1 MNSVILILSVVIIIS
16 PSLRFVRLLFWRLV
30 WRMCGLHQ
38 HPTRKKGIWWRLCGW
53 DVVRMEWRY
62 NCLKSKLSWFFRKPC
77 YAPYRFLGKT
87 GFRSPMNVWKS
98 AIFTLTS
105 ANICARLG
113 SHCAC
118 ASVNLTL
125 WNFCPPHK
133 LPEAFW
139 CRKEAEER
147 GKRKRAGENG
157 KGKEKKKRSC
167 LFPLSIL
174 HCSFTIFDFIG
185 LASFISWRW
194 W

>member
-53 DVVRMEWRY
+53 DVERMEWRY

-125 WNFCPPHK
+125 WNFCPPQK
-133 LPEAFW
+133 PFGVVRRLRRGE
-139 CRKEAEER
+139 KESARGRMGR
-147 GKRKRAGENG
+147 GKRRRREAAF
-157 KGKEKKKRSC
+157 S
-167 LFPLSIL
+167 LFPSSTAPLLFLIL
-174 HCSFTIFDFIG
+174 
-185 LASFISWRW
+185 
-194 W
+194 